1 MADKTGSELGI
12 ERRDDLSIVSLK
24 VPRNAIDSARGRMPL
39 AKPLEVAGSDPRS
52 LWFGP
57 DRWLLVS
64 DTRSA
69 TEIIDLCNQALG
81 DVLHNAVDY
90 SSGLAVSRLSG
101 PGARRLLA
109 TGAGIDLRPHR
120 FPVGSCA
127 RTRLAQV
134 AVVIVAE
141 AEEIYDVYV
150 DRSYEV
156 YLADWLAESASIESS
171 YRNQRA
177 RGNAAGSV
185 RINRGT

>member
-101 PGARRLLA
+101 PGASRLLA